1 MKLKYQLLSAFV
13 LMLIFSSCEPE
24 EEKVLSFAGD
34 AIYFSTDTVQF
45 DTLLTG
51 TALEVS
57 NITKRVIAY
66 NPNSKAVQF
75 SFIKLAG
82 GSSSPY
88 QLFINGAQTEAIN
101 NVTLFGGDSLLLLVS
116 IQNIPQNRD
125 LPYLVKDS
133 ILFQSNGIQK
143 DVKLIAYGQDANYL
157 EKGYLPCDQVWE
169 AGKAYVLK
177 DTVWVPENCVLSIT
191 KGAKIYFNNNAAL
204 FVEGTLNAI
213 GDKEERIIFSN
224 SRLDLKNQLGLW
236 AGIHFLPSS
245 RDNIILFSNIRN
257 AGTGISLQI
266 VDEDTLPDLVI
277 GNSIIEN
284 TAGPGIFAES
294 ADLYVYNSLINNS
307 PENIIRHVGG
317 GNYTYEHCTIVN
329 YATLGF
335 SSQSPVAFFSN
346 IPLADEDPKFLDV
359 KLYNNII
366 WSGGNLSYQADLK
379 FDTLTENVTVDMG
392 YNLIRSTEAFHE
404 LSNSLISTENDY
416 PDFVGIFQFN
426 YQIDSVSPAIN
437 AGTQLDFLIDLEG
450 NERDSLPDIGA
461 YEYQNR

>member
-1 MKLKYQLLSAFV
+1 MRLKYQLLSAFV
-13 LMLIFSSCEPE
+13 LFIIFSSCEPE
-24 EEKVLSFAGD
+24 EEKVISFAED
-34 AIYFSTDTVQF
+34 NIYFSTDTVQF

-57 NITKRVIAY
+57 NISKRLIAY
-66 NPNSKAVQF
+66 NTNSKAVQF
-75 SFIKLAG
+75 SSIRLAG
-82 GSSSPY
+82 GTSSPY
-88 QLFINGAQTEAIN
+88 QLFINGTQTDALS

-116 IQNIPQNRD
+116 IQNAPQNKD

-133 ILFQSNGIQK
+133 ILFQSNGVQK
-143 DVKLIAYGQDANYL
+143 DVKLIAYGQDAIYIN
-157 EKGYLPCDQVWE
+157 KGYLPCDQVWE

-177 DTVWVPENCVLSIT
+177 DTVWVPENCILSIT

-204 FVEGTLNAI
+204 MVEGTLNAI
-213 GDKEERIIFSN
+213 GDTEDRIIFSN

-245 RDNIILFSNIRN
+245 RKNTILFSNIRN
-257 AGTGISLQI
+257 SDTAISLKI
-266 VDEDTLPDLVI
+266 VDDDSLPDLVI

-284 TAGPGIFAES
+284 TAGPGIFATNS
-294 ADLYVYNSLINNS
+294 DLYVYNSLINNS
-307 PENIIRHVGG
+307 TGNVIEHVGG
-317 GNYTYEHCTIVN
+317 GNYTYEHCTVVN

-346 IPLADEDPKFLDV
+346 LVIEEEEANYLDV

-366 WSGGNLSYQADLK
+366 WSGGNLSYKTDLF
-379 FDTLTENVTVDMG
+379 FDTLAGNSAVDLG
-392 YNLIRSTEAFHE
+392 FNLIRSTEAFQE
-404 LSNSLISTENDY
+404 VSNSLVSIENDF

-437 AGTQLDFLIDLEG
+437 AGKQLNFLIDLEG

-461 YEYQNR
+461 YEYQTQ

>member
-13 LMLIFSSCEPE
+13 LGIIFCSCEPE
-24 EEKVLSFAGD
+24 EEKVNSFAGD
-34 AIYFSTDTVQF
+34 GIYFSADTVQF

-51 TALEVS
+51 TALEVD
-57 NITKRVIAY
+57 NITKRLIAY

-75 SFIKLAG
+75 SSIRLAG

-88 QLFINGAQTEAIN
+88 QLFINGTQTDALN

-116 IQNIPQNRD
+116 IRNLPQNRD

-133 ILFQSNGIQK
+133 ILFQSNGVQK
-143 DVKLIAYGQDANYL
+143 DVKLIAYGQDAIYID
-157 EKGYLPCDQVWE
+157 KGYLPCDQVWE

-177 DTVWVPENCVLSIT
+177 DTVWVTENCVLSIT
-191 KGAKIYFNNNAAL
+191 KGAKIYFNNNATL
-204 FVEGTLNAI
+204 LVEGTLNAI
-213 GDKEERIIFSN
+213 GDKDDRIIFSN

-245 RDNIILFSNIRN
+245 RDNKILFSNIRN
-257 AGTGISLQI
+257 AGTGISINI
-266 VDEDTLPDLVI
+266 VDEDTLPDLII
-277 GNSIIEN
+277 GNAIIEN

-307 PENIIRHVGG
+307 PGNVIKHVGG

-329 YATLGF
+329 YTTLGF

-346 IPLADEDPKFLDV
+346 FSNGEEEPKYLGV

-366 WSGGNLSYQADLK
+366 WSGGNLSYQADLD
-379 FDTLTENVTVDMG
+379 FDTLAENSAVDMG
-392 YNLIRSTEAFHE
+392 FNLIRSTEAFQE
-404 LSNSLISTENDY
+404 LSNSLISTKNDF
-416 PDFVGIFQFN
+416 PDFIGIFQFN
-426 YQIDSVSPAIN
+426 YQIDSISPAIN
-437 AGTQLDFLIDLEG
+437 AGKQLNFIIDLVG

-461 YEYQNR
+461 YEYQIP